1 MESEKAIEK
10 ESRFVL
16 RAPTSDVFNM
26 NGLMQ
31 LQLWSPSEA
40 TCPDVSL
47 FTTSSVFA
55 FLSSCTS
62 YFVAGVFALS
72 FPLCLSLSFYLYFFL
87 FLSFGTTFIPLR
99 EQLLPSISR
108 VFPFLYYL
116 SLLCPFRFLA
126 SALTFISFR
135 ASFTLSQQ
143 LFTVA
148 THPRRR
154 HQQTS

>member
-16 RAPTSDVFNM
+16 RAPTSDAFNM

-62 YFVAGVFALS
+62 YFVASIFALS
-72 FPLCLSLSFYLYFFL
+72 FSLSLSFPFFL

-99 EQLLPSISR
+99 EQLLSSISR

>member
-10 ESRFVL
+10 EGRFVL

-55 FLSSCTS
+55 FLSSCIS
-62 YFVAGVFALS
+62 YFVADVFALS
-72 FPLCLSLSFYLYFFL
+72 FSLSLSFSFFL

>member
-55 FLSSCTS
+55 FLSSCIS

-72 FPLCLSLSFYLYFFL
+72 FSLCLSLSFSFSLLERRLYLYANSSCLPSPASFRFSTTFL
-87 FLSFGTTFIPLR
+87 FSVPFGFSLR
-99 EQLLPSISR
+99 LLRLFHFALPSPSR
-108 VFPFLYYL
+108 SNSSP
-116 SLLCPFRFLA
+116 
-126 SALTFISFR
+126 
-135 ASFTLSQQ
+135 
-143 LFTVA
+143 
-148 THPRRR
+148 
-154 HQQTS
+154 

>member
-55 FLSSCTS
+55 FLSSCIS
-62 YFVAGVFALS
+62 YFVAGIFALS
-72 FPLCLSLSFYLYFFL
+72 FSLSVFL
-87 FLSFGTTFIPLR
+87 FLSLSLFWNDVYTFTRTAPAFHLPR
-99 EQLLPSISR
+99 LSVSLLPFSSLSLSVSRFGSYVYFISR
-108 VFPFLYYL
+108 FLH
-116 SLLCPFRFLA
+116 PLA
-126 SALTFISFR
+126 A
-135 ASFTLSQQ
+135 TLHRS
-143 LFTVA
+143 
-148 THPRRR
+148 HPPSPS
-154 HQQTS
+154 TSTNILIIP